1 MNLKALHK
9 AIRQGGE
16 ISVEG
21 KFLKQLQLTIED
33 IEKKDSR
40 KKSIYYK
47 PSSLNCPRQMFYY
60 RKGTPVKDTPTNFSM
75 VGVCESGSD
84 RHLRLQT
91 AIKRMK
97 EFGYDCEYVDV
108 EEYVS
113 KFKPAGT
120 RVVGKSG
127 AETKCFNDIYQMSFM
142 CDGILRIGGNYYV
155 LEIKTE
161 SSFKFMS
168 RLGVDEKH
176 YSQAICYSILFG
188 INNVIFLYENRDVL
202 AKKCFMFTVTE
213 KMKKDI
219 VDRIGYVE
227 KCIKENVLPEK
238 CKNNKSCQYCE
249 YASRCC
255 REAI

>member
-113 KFKPAGT
+113 KF
-120 RVVGKSG
+120 
-127 AETKCFNDIYQMSFM
+127 
-142 CDGILRIGGNYYV
+142 
-155 LEIKTE
+155 
-161 SSFKFMS
+161 
-168 RLGVDEKH
+168 
-176 YSQAICYSILFG
+176 
-188 INNVIFLYENRDVL
+188 
-202 AKKCFMFTVTE
+202 
-213 KMKKDI
+213 
-219 VDRIGYVE
+219 
-227 KCIKENVLPEK
+227 
-238 CKNNKSCQYCE
+238 
-249 YASRCC
+249 
-255 REAI
+255 